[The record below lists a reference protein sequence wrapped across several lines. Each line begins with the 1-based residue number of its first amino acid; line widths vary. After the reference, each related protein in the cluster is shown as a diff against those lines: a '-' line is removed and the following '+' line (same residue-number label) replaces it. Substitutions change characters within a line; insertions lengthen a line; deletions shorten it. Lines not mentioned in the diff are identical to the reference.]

1 MIYCITSTHLSSDI
15 FTNQQQSTAVSKKW
29 LNLVSYAFLGPLEEM
44 PWPKKKIGPGHR
56 MPLVITGTPARS
68 ASEVTPRPPW
78 RLAEIS

>member
-1 MIYCITSTHLSSDI
+1 M

-29 LNLVSYAFLGPLEEM
+29 LNLVSYAFLGPFGRNAMAE
-44 PWPKKKIGPGHR
+44 KKTGPGHR